1 MVQKMSKKQV
11 GVYVLDRRIGKGS
24 YGQVWQGHIE
34 GKEHVEVA
42 IKVISRST
50 ISETAQLRQ
59 EVQALKKIEHKNVVR
74 FIDLKKS
81 SGHFY
86 LILEYCRGGDLARF
100 IASRGRVAEG
110 TAQRFL
116 RDISAGLITIHKQGF
131 LHRDLKP
138 SNLLLSEDSE
148 IATVKIADF
157 GFARA
162 LQPFDMAATICG
174 SPLYMAPEILRHE
187 RYDGRADI
195 WSVAAII
202 FELLFGRPPFTGTN
216 PLQLLVNIERA
227 VGGRVSI
234 PDEPEISSYCRDLL
248 LSVLVKNPND
258 RISCFRFFTH
268 PFNGESL
275 ATEAADYPEVFEQV
289 DIPSVEP
296 LPSDDED
303 EEAVATL
310 ASPRTTTTAVIAEQH
325 RDQVAAM
332 AATLV
337 PVEETK
343 CLEFL
348 DVPPLGGTFSG
359 TRCAIARALRV
370 ASDRATDAN
379 KTACLM
385 KALELLDKAIEES
398 TGPGISVLKTEWSMT
413 WSKLKDQST
422 RTPGGELGQ
431 SLLPEIEQLIRDA
444 AADTQLS
451 EAADVAINR
460 LRVAD
465 LLVDFLVAEG
475 DAGEAVDVDV
485 WQDHDRPAL
494 VEYADKIKAVIR
506 DLHHQLILAHNQ
518 VWCVLC

>member
-1 MVQKMSKKQV
+1 MSKKQV
-11 GVYVLDRRIGKGS
+11 GTYVLDRRIGKGS
-24 YGQVWQGHIE
+24 YGQVWQGHVE
-34 GKEHVEVA
+34 GTNEEVA

-59 EVQALKKIEHKNVVR
+59 EVQALKKIVHENVVR

-86 LILEYCRGGDLARF
+86 LILEYCPGGDLAKF
-100 IASRGRVAEG
+100 IATRGRVSEG

-131 LHRDLKP
+131 IHRDLKP
-138 SNLLLSEDSE
+138 SNILLSEDSE
-148 IATVKIADF
+148 FATLRVCDF

-202 FELLFGRPPFTGTN
+202 FELIFGRPPFTGAN
-216 PLQLLVNIERA
+216 PLQLLANIERA
-227 VGGRVSI
+227 VGGRVTI
-234 PDEPEISSYCRDLL
+234 PDEPEISPYCRDLL
-248 LSVLVKNPND
+248 ASVLVKNPND
-258 RISCFRFFTH
+258 RLSCFRFFTH

-275 ATEAADYPEVFEQV
+275 ASEAADYPEVFEQV
-289 DIPSVEP
+289 EAPMVEP
-296 LPSDDED
+296 LPSDDE
-303 EEAVATL
+303 EPEGTL
-310 ASPRTTTTAVIAEQH
+310 ASPRTTTFPGERINDGELVEPVPMMT
-325 RDQVAAM
+325 
-332 AATLV
+332 ATLV

-343 CLEFL
+343 CLEFI
-348 DVPPLGGTFSG
+348 DQPPLGGTFSG

-370 ASDRATDAN
+370 ASGRSNEAN
-379 KTACLM
+379 KTACLI
-385 KALELLDKAIEES
+385 KALELLDKAIEETS
-398 TGPGISVLKTEWSMT
+398 GSGIPVLKAEWTTT
-413 WSKLKDQST
+413 WSKLKESAKL
-422 RTPGGELGQ
+422 PGGDLVD
-431 SLLPEIEQLIRDA
+431 SLLPEVEQLIRDA

-465 LLVDFLVAEG
+465 LLVDFLVSEG
-475 DAGEAVDVDV
+475 DAGAAADPDL
-485 WQDHDRPAL
+485 WQDQDRSTIVAYSDKIMAVINDLHSQHMVAL
-494 VEYADKIKAVIR
+494 V
-506 DLHHQLILAHNQ
+506 
-518 VWCVLC
+518 